1 MGYYTKEGKPC
12 GVLTFFAELI
22 FPARTFHEGKQ
33 CGVLTF
39 FAALIFPA
47 RNLPRHSP
55 FELRTRTFQKPTTRW
70 EAKNKPKAHTFQK
83 PTPDWDTIHRGENH
97 VAFSLFLLSSFSQPE
112 PSTTQPFWV
121 TNQEASRSL
130 QLKEKPKTN
139 PKLKPSRSLH
149 LNEMLYKGGKTMWRF
164 HFFGSVSFP
173 SQYLPRHSP
182 FELRTRTFQK
192 PTTRW
197 EAKNKPKA
205 HTFQKP
211 TPDWDT
217 IHRGENHVAFSCD
230 FTFFAE
236 FIFPARTFH
245 NTALLSYE
253 PRSFQKPTAQ
263 GEAKNKPKAKT
274 FQKPTPQ
281 WDAIKRRENHVAFS
295 QIFCSVSFPSQNLPQ
310 HRPGDLRTRTFQKPT
325 APWEAKNKPKAK
337 TFQKSTPE
345 WDTIKRRDN
354 HVAF

>member
-1 MGYYTKEGKPC
+1 MWRFNFFCWGNFPSQNLPQHSPLELRTRTFQKPTAQGEAKNKPKAKTFQKPTPQWDAIKKEGKPC
-12 GVLTFFAELI
+12 GVFTFFAQLV

-39 FAALIFPA
+39 FAALIFPT

-121 TNQEASRSL
+121 TNQETSRSL

-149 LNEMLYKGGKTMWRF
+149 LNKMLYKGGKTMWRF
-164 HFFGSVSFP
+164 HFFCSVSFP
-173 SQYLPRHSP
+173 SQYLPRHNP
-182 FELRTRTFQK
+182 FELRTKTFQK

-217 IHRGENHVAFSCD
+217 IHRGENHVAFSL
-230 FTFFAE
+230 F
-236 FIFPARTFH
+236 
-245 NTALLSYE
+245 LLSSFSQPE
-253 PRSFQKPTAQ
+253 PSTTQPFWVTNQEASRSLQRK
-263 GEAKNKPKAKT
+263 EKPKTNPKL
-274 FQKPTPQ
+274 KP
-281 WDAIKRRENHVAFS
+281 VAFS
-295 QIFCSVSFPSQNLPQ
+295 LFLLS
-310 HRPGDLRTRTFQKPT
+310 
-325 APWEAKNKPKAK
+325 
-337 TFQKSTPE
+337 
-345 WDTIKRRDN
+345 
-354 HVAF
+354 